1 MRRASPSLVQEYF
14 GIEELAVVVVV
25 VADTAAVDIVGLVVA
40 DTVAGTDLA
49 DIVVAP
55 AADHIHNPCH
65 LCLRMRRHR

>member
-1 MRRASPSLVQEYF
+1 MRRVSPSLVQEYF

-25 VADTAAVDIVGLVVA
+25 DTAAVDIVGLVVA